1 MASTSRIRTL
11 LLVTSS
17 LAIPAAALQVT
28 PDSPCS
34 SACIDAPGLDT
45 IYTNASSTP
54 GADVVVCPD
63 SQFDTNAAG
72 ARVKT
77 CLTCLQSSTYVQGSE
92 GDQAWFIYHLRY
104 AFDYCIFGHP
114 NAVDARSSPCATPK
128 ICGSLRNALQDGIT
142 KPNDVQTYGYCSVDG
157 DAVTGTAHESC
168 LQCRP
173 SVKPPSSNKIPVL
186 IALKAG
192 CQQKPPASHRIGV
205 NETVFTHHSI
215 LTTQASP
222 SQPSTSP
229 LSTPAVV
236 GIAVAAAV
244 LLALVS
250 GCAYIQLRRRQ
261 DRINRSRR
269 TLSFRCRAPSPTQ
282 YQDDYDDERFFDKRS
297 SQDVAVAVASM
308 SPVARSKPYPW
319 AQSLGHTLRTS
330 TSAPPPP
337 LNISTSI
344 SCPEPALTS
353 PRGGG
358 SSPDSFTAP
367 TSTVSTRSTAPLLLR
382 GSVAPSPVDSP
393 TMTSQQGD
401 PGRWESA
408 GRKRPTPG
416 SPAHLTRIQTTFDPP
431 PTR

>member
-128 ICGSLRNALQDGIT
+128 TCGSLRNALQDGIT
-142 KPNDVQTYGYCSVDG
+142 KPNDVQTY
-157 DAVTGTAHESC
+157 
-168 LQCRP
+168 
-173 SVKPPSSNKIPVL
+173 VL

-261 DRINRSRR
+261 DRITRSRR

-344 SCPEPALTS
+344 SCPAPALTS